1 MLQAR
6 QGFQARIRGIGQIR
20 VTEAELAKVHELRQ
34 LFCGFVVDRRSGEVQ
49 FLESRQPA
57 KGNAPYIRVAQL
69 EPAQSVKKT
78 REPGVRD
85 GCVAQV
91 QLLEPRD
98 PSDETEREIAYLGS
112 FQIQASQL

>member
-57 KGNAPYIRVAQL
+57 KGNAPYVRVAQL